1 MPTESAPV
9 PATTPARR
17 PRIAGIGRV
26 LVVIYAILALGAFGR
41 SLVQIIQQFD
51 QAPLAYTLS
60 AVSAAV
66 YIVATV
72 ALVARGAVWY
82 RVAWV
87 TISFEMLGVLVVGTL
102 SIVAPELFAHASV
115 WSYYGVGYLFIP
127 LVLPVL
133 GMLWLSKNRPVAAQ
147 PVAEAA

>member
-1 MPTESAPV
+1 MPTTTAPQ
-9 PATTPARR
+9 R
-17 PRIAGIGRV
+17 PRIAGVGRV

-82 RVAWV
+82 RVAWI
-87 TISFEMLGVLVVGTL
+87 TISFEMVGVLVVGTL
-102 SIVAPELFAHASV
+102 SVVAPELFAHASV

-133 GMLWLSKNRPVAAQ
+133 GMLWLSRNRPVPTPAEGAAR
-147 PVAEAA
+147 

>member
-1 MPTESAPV
+1 MPSTSASEPG
-9 PATTPARR
+9 PASARR

-41 SLVQIIQQFD
+41 SLVQILQQFD
-51 QAPLAYTLS
+51 EAPLAYTLS

-102 SIVAPELFAHASV
+102 SVVAPELFAHASV

-133 GMLWLSKNRPVAAQ
+133 GMLWLSKNRPV
-147 PVAEAA
+147 VAR